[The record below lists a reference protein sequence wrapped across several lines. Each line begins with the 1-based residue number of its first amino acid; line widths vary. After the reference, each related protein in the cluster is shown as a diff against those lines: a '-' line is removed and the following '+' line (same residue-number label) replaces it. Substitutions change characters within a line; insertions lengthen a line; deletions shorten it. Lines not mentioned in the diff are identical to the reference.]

1 MTQATATDADQEAA
15 ETRQDADVEVRDAQL
30 GEVTDTGAR
39 AGAGAAQIDILL
51 DTTVEIAAT
60 LGSTRMPV
68 RQVLE
73 LGSGAVIT
81 LDRAVGEPVDLD
93 LNGIRF
99 ATGRLVVVG
108 DRLGI
113 RIDQILAPQ
122 SETPPPAPEN
132 GADAEAQPPA
142 DAEAQPPAADEAP
155 S

>member
-15 ETRQDADVEVRDAQL
+15 DTQHDADVEVRDAEL
-30 GEVTDTGAR
+30 GEAADSGTR
-39 AGAGAAQIDILL
+39 AGAAQIDILL

-60 LGSTRMPV
+60 LGSTHMPV

-73 LGSGAVIT
+73 LGSGAVIA
-81 LDRAVGEPVDLD
+81 LDRAVGEPVDLH

-99 ATGRLVVVG
+99 ATGRLVVTG

-113 RIDQILAPQ
+113 RIDQILAPET
-122 SETPPPAPEN
+122 ETPPAEPEN
-132 GADAEAQPPA
+132 GAEAQ
-142 DAEAQPPAADEAP
+142 AEPQAKPEAP

>member
-15 ETRQDADVEVRDAQL
+15 ETRQDAGVEVSDAQL

-39 AGAGAAQIDILL
+39 AGAAQIDILL

-73 LGSGAVIT
+73 LGSGAVIP

-99 ATGRLVVVG
+99 ATGRLVVAG

-122 SETPPPAPEN
+122 SETPPPVPEN
-132 GADAEAQPPA
+132 GA